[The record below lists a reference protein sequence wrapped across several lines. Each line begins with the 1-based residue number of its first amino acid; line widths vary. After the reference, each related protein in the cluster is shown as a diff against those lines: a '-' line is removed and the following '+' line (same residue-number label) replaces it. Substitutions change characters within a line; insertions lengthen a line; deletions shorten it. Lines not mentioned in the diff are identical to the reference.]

1 LVTENYFYFLLLN
14 QKFDWMKK
22 FIYLPI
28 FISLILSTNVD
39 GQVLNSQERDPGTS
53 IQRNA
58 SFNVEEIKV
67 RWKKAALENCTGG
80 PCVPSFTCGTS
91 TVSDMDGNTYNTV
104 LIGLQC
110 WTKENLKVTRYND
123 GTLIPDETMST
134 GPNWAALTTG
144 ARTSYLGNILTA
156 TGFVPVTDY
165 IKTYGY
171 LYNWYAAA
179 GIVSA
184 SGPSIK
190 NICPTGWHVPS
201 DSEWSILLKELDVNA
216 VISGSQ
222 WESLIASGKM
232 RDNID
237 WNGRPALGGLI
248 PPDPLATNSS
258 GFTALPAGERGVNGS
273 GSGSGILG
281 GFNTIGSL
289 ASFWSTT
296 PFSGVPAGYYRSLDG
311 SNSVTRGYVP
321 RARGQS
327 IRCIKD

>member
-1 LVTENYFYFLLLN
+1 
-14 QKFDWMKK
+14 MKK
-22 FIYLPI
+22 FMYLSI
-28 FISLILSTNVD
+28 FMSLFLSKSLN
-39 GQVLNSQERDPGTS
+39 GQVLNSQEIGTGTN

-67 RWKKAALENCTGG
+67 RWKKAALENCTGES
-80 PCVPSFTCGTS
+80 CVPRCGDLIIRDIDNNS
-91 TVSDMDGNTYNTV
+91 YKTVQ
-104 LIGLQC
+104 IGTQC

-144 ARTSYLGNILTA
+144 ARTSYLGDILAA
-156 TGFVPVTDY
+156 TGFVQVTDY

-201 DSEWSILLKELDVNA
+201 DSEWSILLKELDVDA

-232 RDNID
+232 RDNKD

-248 PPDPLATNSS
+248 PPDPLSTNSS

-273 GSGSGILG
+273 GSGSGIVG
-281 GFNTIGSL
+281 GFSLIGSL

-311 SNSVTRGYVP
+311 SNSVTRGYFP
-321 RARGQS
+321 RGNGQS